1 MKCPKCGFT
10 GPDYAESCKKCNYDL
25 TEVRKLFGV
34 ALSKPGQVSFLS
46 QLMHPATETR
56 EEQKVPI
63 ATVPET
69 PPPSGDE
76 ISMGTPEP
84 AEEPP
89 QSPPIDLS
97 QIDFSDLEDEVTLE
111 PEATAGEAASKSE
124 EITMA
129 ETDLD
134 LPEIDLSNLELE
146 SSASEEVASA
156 DKTVT
161 PPAVTGEI
169 SLDGLLEAGES
180 EIQFEEILSDEK
192 GPEEDRDT
200 DDDSDLPPPSSSGA
214 DDAPKKRGKRGA
226 KGGGFN
232 SGLEFSGANLY
243 LQRAGFWRRAL
254 AFSFDCCLIHL
265 IMLFLLLGIAI
276 AVKTSL
282 DCGSGFSWPAAL
294 QLLGMLF
301 LPFQLAVLLTVITY
315 FTFFHGYTGQTPG
328 KQLFGLK
335 VVHTSGLPLT
345 FGQAFLRWVGYIL
358 SSVPLNLGFLWVA
371 IDKNKQ
377 GWHDKITDTYV
388 IRTL

>member
-10 GPDYAESCKKCNYDL
+10 GPDYADLCKKCNYDL

-34 ALSKPGQVSFLS
+34 ALSKPGQKSFLS
-46 QLMHPATETR
+46 QLMRPATGSR
-56 EEQKVPI
+56 EEQKVPVAAPKI
-63 ATVPET
+63 S
-69 PPPSGDE
+69 PPSEEE
-76 ISMGTPEP
+76 ISLSSIES

-97 QIDFSDLEDEVTLE
+97 QIDFSDLEDEVTPE
-111 PEATAGEAASKSE
+111 PEPTAEEATSKSE
-124 EITMA
+124 GITMA
-129 ETDLD
+129 ETDLG

-146 SSASEEVASA
+146 SSTPEEVVSA
-156 DKTVT
+156 GKTVT
-161 PPAVTGEI
+161 PPAVTDEI

-192 GPEEDRDT
+192 SPEEDKDA
-200 DDDSDLPPPSSSGA
+200 DDDNDLPPPSLSGA
-214 DDAPKKRGKRGA
+214 GETPKKRGKRGA
-226 KGGGFN
+226 KAGGSK

-243 LQRAGFWRRAL
+243 LQRAGFWQRLL

-265 IMLFLLLGIAI
+265 IMLFFLLGTAI

-282 DCGSGFSWPAAL
+282 DCGSGFSWPSAL
-294 QLLGMLF
+294 QLLGTLF
-301 LPFQLAVLLTVITY
+301 LPFQLAMLLTVITY

-358 SSVPLNLGFLWVA
+358 SSAPLNLGFLWVA